1 MNQEFSMKIIAR
13 IHNGY
18 SSKFGVP
25 RQSGLAPVLSRVVF
39 EPEYRKKEAFRGIEG
54 YSHLWLIWQ
63 FSEALREEWTPTV
76 RPPKLGG
83 NVRMG
88 VFATRSPFRPNSIGL
103 SSVRLVAIEEDANL
117 GTVLVVEGADL
128 INGTPIF
135 DVKPYL
141 PYTDCHEDATGGFA
155 LQDKEGLLAVNM
167 PREIEE
173 LLPRQTLTEVK
184 HLLAH
189 DPRPAYHDQHDRVYG
204 LEYDGY
210 EIKFTVEGSDLTV
223 TSIKKTK

>member
-1 MNQEFSMKIIAR
+1 MEIKIIAR

-63 FSEALREEWTPTV
+63 FSEAQREEWTPTV

-103 SSVRLVAIEEDANL
+103 SSVRLVAVEEDANL

-155 LQDKEGLLAVNM
+155 LQDKEGLLAVNI

-173 LLPRQTLTEVK
+173 LLQEQTLTEIK

-189 DPRPAYHDQHDRVYG
+189 DPRPAYHDQPDRVYG

-210 EIKFTVEGSDLTV
+210 EIKFTVEGTALTV
-223 TSIKKTK
+223 TSVKKTK